1 MIKMQPVE
9 QFCFPMSYFWAQARG
24 RVWLT
29 APHATAN
36 ESRPENG
43 LGNF

>member
-9 QFCFPMSYFWAQARG
+9 QFCFPMSYFWAQVRG
-24 RVWLT
+24 RVSPPARHTT
-29 APHATAN
+29 AIEP
-36 ESRPENG
+36 RPENG